1 MLDNFIT
8 VGTQVIEL
16 FILIGVGFLC
26 GKIKMLNDKT
36 AKSITDIV
44 LYIVC
49 PCVIIQNF
57 IRPFDHAMLG
67 GLMTTATASFLIQI
81 VSIVIAMLIFHDKEP
96 KKNRVYRFSL
106 IFSNCGY
113 MSLPM
118 QQAIL
123 GSDGVFFGAVYIVVF
138 NIIMWTF
145 GVWLSSGDKKSM
157 SFKKIALNPCII
169 GMVIG
174 FIIFLTSCPVHEIIA
189 KPIGF
194 LANLN
199 TPLPMMIVGYY
210 LSKSK
215 ISDAFKDGKGFICV
229 LFRLIAVPLLAFG
242 GMMLCGIRDTVLI
255 TCVIAAAAP
264 VAAAATMFAAKFDND
279 TELSVNLVTLSTLL
293 SVVTMPLIV
302 GFARTVGA

>member
-67 GLMTTATASFLIQI
+67 GLMTTAAASFLIQI

-145 GVWLSSGDKKSM
+145 GVWLSGGGTQSP
-157 SFKKIALNPCII
+157 IPNTQNP
-169 GMVIG
+169 
-174 FIIFLTSCPVHEIIA
+174 
-189 KPIGF
+189 KPKTQF
-194 LANLN
+194 
-199 TPLPMMIVGYY
+199 
-210 LSKSK
+210 
-215 ISDAFKDGKGFICV
+215 
-229 LFRLIAVPLLAFG
+229 
-242 GMMLCGIRDTVLI
+242 
-255 TCVIAAAAP
+255 
-264 VAAAATMFAAKFDND
+264 
-279 TELSVNLVTLSTLL
+279 
-293 SVVTMPLIV
+293 
-302 GFARTVGA
+302 

>member
-67 GLMTTATASFLIQI
+67 GLMTTAAASFLIQI

-123 GSDGVFFGAVYIVVF
+123 GLDGVFLGDVYIVVF
-138 NIIMWTF
+138 YIIMWTF

>member
-67 GLMTTATASFLIQI
+67 GLMTTAAASFLIQI
-81 VSIVIAMLIFHDKEP
+81 VSIVIAMLIFHDKNP

-157 SFKKIALNPCII
+157 SFKKIVLNPCII

-302 GFARTVGA
+302 GFARTIGA